1 MIFIIAL
8 SLSMDAFSLSLA
20 YGTNQINKKYQ
31 LSTMVGLFH
40 FVMPLIGSLLGNI
53 ILNIIKIKPNII
65 VSIILSFIGLSMVFK
80 KEEKV
85 SPIKTLLEQII
96 FSVAVSLDSLSVG
109 IGFNAITNNIFL
121 SSIIFSITAGCIT
134 YLGLLLGN
142 KISNKIGF
150 ISQTIGGIFLILI
163 GIIYLLK

>member
-53 ILNIIKIKPNII
+53 ILNIIKIRPNII

-85 SPIKTLLEQII
+85 SPVKTLLEQIL

-109 IGFNAITNNIFL
+109 IGLKAITNNIFL
-121 SSIIFSITAGCIT
+121 SSIIFSVTAGCIT

-150 ISQTIGGIFLILI
+150 ISQTIGGIFLISI

>member
-1 MIFIIAL
+1 MIFIISL

-53 ILNIIKIKPNII
+53 ILNIIKIRPNII

-85 SPIKTLLEQII
+85 SPVKTLLEQIL

-109 IGFNAITNNIFL
+109 IGLKAITNNIFL
-121 SSIIFSITAGCIT
+121 SSIIFSVTAGCIT

>member
-53 ILNIIKIKPNII
+53 ILNIIKIRPNII

-85 SPIKTLLEQII
+85 SPVKTLLEQIL

-109 IGFNAITNNIFL
+109 IGLKAITNNIFL
-121 SSIIFSITAGCIT
+121 SSIIFSVTAGCIT